1 MTIARQSVTQHPL
14 LELTTGFMS
23 FKTFAAAVEL
33 DVFTKLAGGREVTQS
48 EFAQL
53 VGLQERPARLLLP
66 ALVSLNLLEKNGDS
80 YRNSAVAEEFLV
92 NDKPYFF
99 GGFVQF
105 YSHALYKGWEHLV
118 GALKANTP
126 VLAAPDGETVFGPDD
141 FMIRYF
147 WEAMH
152 ALAGFTGL
160 ALSQA
165 YDFSVHQ
172 RVLDVG
178 GGSGG
183 IPIELCRQI
192 PGLTGTVYELPH
204 VCPIVEEKAAAAGL
218 TGVVDAHPGD
228 FTEDDRLPT
237 GYDAMIL
244 SQVLH
249 VLDADSNRALLKKC
263 YDALEPGGAVFV
275 CELLLD
281 ADRTGPAPAALMG
294 LNMLIAHHG
303 GENYSDEEYLTWL
316 AEAGFVDLEVV
327 RFEAAGA
334 TGAVIGRRPRSSGA

>member
-1 MTIARQSVTQHPL
+1 MR
-14 LELTTGFMS
+14 

-53 VGLQERPARLLLP
+53 IGLQERPARLLLP
-66 ALVSLNLLEKNGDS
+66 ALVSLELLEKNGDT

-92 NDKPYFF
+92 NDKPYFY

-105 YSHALYKGWEHLV
+105 YSHAMYKGWEHLV
-118 GALKANTP
+118 GALQANTP
-126 VLAAPDGETVFGPDD
+126 VLAAPDGDTVFGPDD

-160 ALSQA
+160 ALSEV
-165 YDFSVHQ
+165 YDFSAHR

-183 IPIELCRQI
+183 IPIELCRRV
-192 PGLTGTVYELPH
+192 PGLTGTVYELAH
-204 VCPIVEEKAAAAGL
+204 VCPIVEEKATAAGL
-218 TGVVDAHPGD
+218 AGVVDACAGD
-228 FTEDDRLPT
+228 FTTDDALPS

-249 VLDADSNRALLKKC
+249 VLDEENGRALLKKC
-263 YDALEPGGAVFV
+263 YDALEPGGAVFI

-281 ADRTGPAPAALMG
+281 AERTGPAPAALMG
-294 LNMLIAHHG
+294 LNMLIAHPG
-303 GENYSDEEYLTWL
+303 GENYSDEQYLSWL
-316 AEAGFVDLEVV
+316 AGAGFADLEVV

-334 TGAVIGRRPRSSGA
+334 TGAVVGRKPPRN